1 MAQSS
6 CFLLKCVGDFDFTNS
21 DRETILF
28 VLLTTPVLHVALL
41 IPTPVYIH
49 NQSLIII
56 KIIDYHLKKT
66 EKNPETIEQSFNTI
80 AL

>member
-1 MAQSS
+1 M
-6 CFLLKCVGDFDFTNS
+6 NS

-28 VLLTTPVLHVALL
+28 VLSTTPVLHVALL

-56 KIIDYHLKKT
+56 KIILTFEENENKTHRILKKVST
-66 EKNPETIEQSFNTI
+66 QSPFKGSFD
-80 AL
+80 AKERVSFCEL